1 MGKSTA
7 TKDILAVY
15 SLARISHR
23 EHFSGILD
31 YLSRKENWGLHV
43 CDPDPACANGSLFR
57 ADGST
62 YDGYIISL
70 PGNDREMKEL
80 ALRDA
85 PVVFVN
91 IDTRSLPRRTHNMSS
106 VWLDNMD
113 IGRIGAEYFLAH
125 GDFASFGFVG
135 NGDGQ
140 FYNLERSQAFARVLR
155 ERARR
160 PCTVLE
166 DPRDA
171 RALAGFLSGLAR
183 PAAVMCAGE
192 PGARR
197 VHRAALKLAIDIPGA
212 VSLLSVDPIPTGL
225 EGDGITYVNPPFAAM
240 GRAAAE
246 ELDKLMAARGRR
258 RCREIVIP
266 VHEIVERASTRRDAA
281 ALDDVERAKRA
292 VMDTLFQSIDFD
304 QIAAKVGLARRTLQ
318 RRFRSAAGET
328 LKNWTERQRLAAA
341 ETRLRS
347 GASFRD
353 AALSCGY
360 SSAHALTKAFRRYA
374 NTSFRAWRASL

>member
-1 MGKSTA
+1 M
-7 TKDILAVY
+7 
-15 SLARISHR
+15 
-23 EHFSGILD
+23 
-31 YLSRKENWGLHV
+31 
-43 CDPDPACANGSLFR
+43 
-57 ADGST
+57 
-62 YDGYIISL
+62 
-70 PGNDREMKEL
+70 
-80 ALRDA
+80 
-85 PVVFVN
+85 
-91 IDTRSLPRRTHNMSS
+91 
-106 VWLDNMD
+106 
-113 IGRIGAEYFLAH
+113 
-125 GDFASFGFVG
+125 
-135 NGDGQ
+135 
-140 FYNLERSQAFARVLR
+140 
-155 ERARR
+155 
-160 PCTVLE
+160 
-166 DPRDA
+166 
-171 RALAGFLSGLAR
+171 
-183 PAAVMCAGE
+183 
-192 PGARR
+192 
-197 VHRAALKLAIDIPGA
+197 HRAALKLAIDIPGA

-281 ALDDVERAKRA
+281 ALDDVERAKCA